1 MMKKEATAMQKAA
14 LFIAAAAMT
23 LCMGGNAVYAEAA
36 QTVPETGNIGVTAYI
51 VPAAL
56 AAVTV
61 IAKKKNKK

>member
-1 MMKKEATAMQKAA
+1 MQKAV

-23 LCMGGNAVYAEAA
+23 FCAGGNSVYAEAA
-36 QTVPETGNIGVTAYI
+36 QAVPETGNISIMAYV

-61 IAKKKNKK
+61 IAKRKKK

>member
-1 MMKKEATAMQKAA
+1 MQKAA

-23 LCMGGNAVYAEAA
+23 LCAGGHTVFAETA
-36 QTVPETGNIGVTAYI
+36 QTVPETGNISVTAYI

>member
-1 MMKKEATAMQKAA
+1 MQKAV

-23 LCMGGNAVYAEAA
+23 FCAGGNVVYAEAA
-36 QTVPETGNIGVTAYI
+36 QAVPETGNIGVTAYI
-51 VPAAL
+51 VPVAL

>member
-1 MMKKEATAMQKAA
+1 MKKIS

-23 LCMGGNAVYAEAA
+23 FFAGGNAVSAEAVQA
-36 QTVPETGNIGVTAYI
+36 LPETGNIGMTAYI

>member
-1 MMKKEATAMQKAA
+1 MQKVF

-23 LCMGGNAVYAEAA
+23 FCAGGTEVCAQAA
-36 QTVPETGNIGVTAYI
+36 QAVPETGNISVTAYI